1 MNQLIVALTGGG
13 GQWELRL
20 KDLVAVLLMLICS
33 LTD

>member
-13 GQWELRL
+13 EWELRL